1 MLQKKIDSLNIL
13 GLTQGSN
20 LDVFINL
27 MSFVNKSKEFE
38 KINLG
43 AYVSFAR
50 HFENSEIVKNNKKN
64 IQFIKEWGN
73 FSKC

>member
-38 KINLG
+38 K
-43 AYVSFAR
+43 
-50 HFENSEIVKNNKKN
+50 
-64 IQFIKEWGN
+64 
-73 FSKC
+73 